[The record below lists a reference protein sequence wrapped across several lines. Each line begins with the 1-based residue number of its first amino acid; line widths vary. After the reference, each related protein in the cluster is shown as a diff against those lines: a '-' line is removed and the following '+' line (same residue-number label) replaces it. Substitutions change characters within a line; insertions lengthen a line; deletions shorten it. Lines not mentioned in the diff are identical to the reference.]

1 MFPFNSG
8 LRDARRYS
16 FHSLTDGRINAPSS
30 RRHRSQVADVM
41 QIPAFLCRQTD
52 LLVAAGKTGKVISI
66 KKGQFC
72 ASSVR
77 PRAVPLSSP
86 LRIPFVLR
94 TTPFLWTLSFAR
106 DAKRI
111 HARRRCQSLLR
122 RLYAFGL
129 WLFHELRAAT
139 ALCRFLLGSFFLNP
153 LFCYCRFLSL
163 TRSLASTPPAPWV

>member
-1 MFPFNSG
+1 MFPFDSG

-106 DAKRI
+106 ECEANTRTT
-111 HARRRCQSLLR
+111 AMSVTTTAPLR
-122 RLYAFGL
+122 FWLVAFS
-129 WLFHELRAAT
+129 RAAS
-139 ALCRFLLGSFFLNP
+139 CNSVVSFPSWDFFFFLI
-153 LFCYCRFLSL
+153 LFFVIVVFCL
-163 TRSLASTPPAPWV
+163 